1 MHDNCANV
9 GPLVGVVPDVRATHL
24 ERGLVL
30 AKDFDRILKEEDDDD
45 YHNNQN

>member
-1 MHDNCANV
+1 MVNV
-9 GPLVGVVPDVRATHL
+9 VKEMLPLFRDVAMKV